1 VAFQERELQC
11 ADCGENFAFTV
22 GEQEFYAA
30 KGYTNDPKRCQACRQ
45 KRKAERGDGGNRR
58 QMFSVVCAQCG
69 QDTEVPFEPRQGKP
83 VYCSACFSRTR
94 GDR

>member
-30 KGYTNDPKRCQACRQ
+30 KGYTIYN
-45 KRKAERGDGGNRR
+45 EI
-58 QMFSVVCAQCG
+58 
-69 QDTEVPFEPRQGKP
+69 
-83 VYCSACFSRTR
+83 YL
-94 GDR
+94 